1 MLAVHK
7 PITIGRFFVNKL
19 KNFPK
24 VMKEKI
30 DNLPEEYKVMTLG
43 RTASYMSIRV
53 SNTIYSCR
61 TTKED
66 IVTIVKLAYD
76 TENEITVIDLNKYD
90 NYYGHNKYG
99 TLGLEATFYDKDFN
113 PIPMYDTIEIL
124 IPMYPSVEKYLNNQ
138 SIIPLELIEDSA
150 WFDIDNDNLVKGSVA
165 AYNPYQTAF
174 FGYETFVFYEH
185 KDYIDYVA
193 STINSAI
200 KATINK
206 RKTVFPRMYRQTF
219 IVDLT

>member
-1 MLAVHK
+1 
-7 PITIGRFFVNKL
+7 
-19 KNFPK
+19 
-24 VMKEKI
+24 
-30 DNLPEEYKVMTLG
+30 
-43 RTASYMSIRV
+43 
-53 SNTIYSCR
+53 
-61 TTKED
+61 
-66 IVTIVKLAYD
+66 
-76 TENEITVIDLNKYD
+76 
-90 NYYGHNKYG
+90 
-99 TLGLEATFYDKDFN
+99 
-113 PIPMYDTIEIL
+113 MYDTIEIL

-185 KDYIDYVA
+185 KDYIDHVG

-200 KATINK
+200 EATINK

>member
-1 MLAVHK
+1 MSAVHK
-7 PITIGRFFVNKL
+7 PITTGQFFVNKL

-30 DNLPEEYKVMTLG
+30 DNLPEEYKIMTLG

-53 SNTIYSCR
+53 SNTIYSCG

-66 IVTIVKLAYD
+66 IATIAKLTYD
-76 TENEITVIDLNKYD
+76 TENEVTVIDLNKYD
-90 NYYGHNKYG
+90 SYYGHNKYG
-99 TLGLEATFYDKDFN
+99 TLGLEVTFYDKDFN

-124 IPMYPSVEKYLNNQ
+124 VPMYPSVEKYFLKQ
-138 SIIPLELIEDSA
+138 SIVPYELIEDSS
-150 WFDIDNDNLVKGSVA
+150 WFDIDNDNLVKGSIA

-185 KDYIDYVA
+185 KDYIGHIESV
-193 STINSAI
+193 INEAI
-200 KATINK
+200 KATIDN
-206 RKTVFPRMYRQTF
+206 RKTIFPRIYRQTF